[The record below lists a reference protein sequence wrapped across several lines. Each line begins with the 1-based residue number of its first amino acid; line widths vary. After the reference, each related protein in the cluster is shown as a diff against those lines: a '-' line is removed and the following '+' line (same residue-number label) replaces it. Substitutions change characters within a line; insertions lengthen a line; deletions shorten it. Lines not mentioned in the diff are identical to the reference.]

1 VPDIAN
7 FNDSLP
13 AAPSGVNVKWQMDS
27 SVDPAMISAYL
38 PTPTAVSV
46 SSTANPGNLT
56 VAHGLGRT
64 PILVI
69 LQMTS
74 DGIIRFQS
82 PTKYDS
88 TNVYLSA
95 SDSGL
100 TCDLLLW

>member
-1 VPDIAN
+1 
-7 FNDSLP
+7 
-13 AAPSGVNVKWQMDS
+13 
-27 SVDPAMISAYL
+27 
-38 PTPTAVSV
+38 
-46 SSTANPGNLT
+46 
-56 VAHGLGRT
+56 
-64 PILVI
+64 
-69 LQMTS
+69 MTS